1 MIIALDFGVCHTA
14 LAIKRGRAPA
24 ELHKIEVAGNH
35 KVKGGERTMNARIWE
50 VLAPATKGEGVVLTM
65 ETMEGFINPETSKAT
80 LMTIRLETL
89 ITEEAVRRGWGVDKV
104 SSSVIKGLSSRFN
117 AVYLKHYKPQMGSKV
132 MSSHE
137 KDALSLLL
145 YFLIRNLKVVKK

>member
-14 LAIKRGRAPA
+14 LAIKRGRDPA
-24 ELHKIEVAGNH
+24 ELRTIEVPRNH

-50 VLAPATKGEGVVLTM
+50 VLNAATEGEGVVLTM
-65 ETMEGFINPETSKAT
+65 ETMEGYINPESSKAT

-89 ITEEAVRRGWGVDKV
+89 ITEEAVRRGWGVDQV
-104 SSSVIKGLSSRFN
+104 SSSVIKAFSARFN
-117 AVYLKHYKPQMGSKV
+117 EVYLKRYKPQLKSKI
-132 MSSHE
+132 MTSHE

-145 YFLIRNLKVVKK
+145 YFLIKNLKVVKK